1 MDFFARVLE
10 KAENII
16 GRVTRPLEQLAHR
29 YLLAANR
36 WLLAKIDPLSYALE
50 GTLTKKILQVTIF
63 PCFMI
68 LALVVGFA
76 LVKNGINTLTF
87 TGYAVSLIVMGLV
100 FAPLERLI
108 PFSRKWL
115 NDDDEPTDVMLFFGN
130 HAFER
135 YISSP
140 LQLVTLTILI
150 KKISPYASHDIWP
163 AHWSPVIQVF
173 LLLTVVDFF
182 RYWYHRWEHENEFL
196 WRWHS
201 VHHSSERLYWFNGL
215 RVHPLEPLV
224 QGIIWGIPLA
234 FVNAPAE
241 IAFVTG
247 LLRNTNSR
255 FQHTNMDLILGP
267 FDYIFSTPKNHRY
280 HHSKKISEGNS
291 NYAGD
296 VILWDL
302 LFGTFYLPKGKTP
315 SDDIGLADLPN
326 YPQHW
331 VGLMLAPFRFRTIK
345 REAQKMQAIQE
356 TKIMDTQAAVPEN
369 NANASLSA
377 SHYK

>member
-1 MDFFARVLE
+1 MDFFSSSLR
-10 KAENII
+10 KAEDIL
-16 GRVTRPLEQLAHR
+16 GRATRPLERFSHR
-29 YLLAANR
+29 YLLAVNR

-50 GTLTKKILQVTIF
+50 GTLTKKILQVTIY

-68 LALVVGFA
+68 LTLVVGFA
-76 LVKNGINTLTF
+76 LVKNGIHTSTF
-87 TGYAVSLIVMGLV
+87 TGYAVSLIVLGIV

-108 PFSRKWL
+108 PFSRRWL
-115 NDDDEPTDVMLFFGN
+115 DDNDEPTDVILFFGN

-135 YISSP
+135 YIALP
-140 LQLVTLTILI
+140 LQLVTITLLI
-150 KKISPYASHDIWP
+150 QKISPYVAHDLWP

-173 LLLTVVDFF
+173 LLLTIVDFF

-201 VHHSSERLYWFNGL
+201 VHHSSERLYWFNAI
-215 RVHPLEPLV
+215 RIHPLEPLL
-224 QGIIWGIPLA
+224 QGFLWGIPLA
-234 FVNAPAE
+234 FVNAPVE
-241 IAFVTG
+241 IVFVTG
-247 LLRNTNSR
+247 LFRNTASR
-255 FQHTNMDLILGP
+255 FQHTNMDVILGP

-315 SDDIGLADLPN
+315 SDDIGLADMPN

-331 VGLMLAPFRFRTIK
+331 VGLMLAPFRFKSLK
-345 REAQKMQAIQE
+345 RDAQKMHAMSE
-356 TKIMDTQAAVPEN
+356 TRMMKSQDSVSAVSAKEN
-369 NANASLSA
+369 NQT
-377 SHYK
+377 

>member
-1 MDFFARVLE
+1 
-10 KAENII
+10 
-16 GRVTRPLEQLAHR
+16 
-29 YLLAANR
+29 
-36 WLLAKIDPLSYALE
+36 
-50 GTLTKKILQVTIF
+50 
-63 PCFMI
+63 
-68 LALVVGFA
+68 
-76 LVKNGINTLTF
+76 
-87 TGYAVSLIVMGLV
+87 
-100 FAPLERLI
+100 
-108 PFSRKWL
+108 
-115 NDDDEPTDVMLFFGN
+115 
-130 HAFER
+130 
-135 YISSP
+135 
-140 LQLVTLTILI
+140 
-150 KKISPYASHDIWP
+150 
-163 AHWSPVIQVF
+163 
-173 LLLTVVDFF
+173 
-182 RYWYHRWEHENEFL
+182 
-196 WRWHS
+196 
-201 VHHSSERLYWFNGL
+201 
-215 RVHPLEPLV
+215 
-224 QGIIWGIPLA
+224 
-234 FVNAPAE
+234 
-241 IAFVTG
+241 
-247 LLRNTNSR
+247 
-255 FQHTNMDLILGP
+255 MDLILGP